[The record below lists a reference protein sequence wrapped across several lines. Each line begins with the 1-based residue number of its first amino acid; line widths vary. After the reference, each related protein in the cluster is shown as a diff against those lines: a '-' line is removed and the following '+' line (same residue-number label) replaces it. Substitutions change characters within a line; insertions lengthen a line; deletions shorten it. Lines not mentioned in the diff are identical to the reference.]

1 MHTYVVIRLDWD
13 GRPAQSQSLTRSRP
27 LMGTLG
33 GYNGPEQ
40 PAQPDAMNSGRRRAA
55 SAYWQRRKARK
66 AKNSTSNRSL
76 GIRSIRI
83 CCAERRSREPN

>member
-33 GYNGPEQ
+33 GYNG
-40 PAQPDAMNSGRRRAA
+40 ALSVVRRAR
-55 SAYWQRRKARK
+55 SARRNEQRPSQGCQRLLAT
-66 AKNSTSNRSL
+66 AQGAQS
-76 GIRSIRI
+76 
-83 CCAERRSREPN
+83 EEFDV